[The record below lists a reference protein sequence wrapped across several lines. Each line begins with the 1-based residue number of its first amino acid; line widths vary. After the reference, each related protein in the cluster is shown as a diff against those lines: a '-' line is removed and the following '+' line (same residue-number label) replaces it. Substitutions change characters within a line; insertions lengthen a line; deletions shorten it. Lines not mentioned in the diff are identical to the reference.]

1 MTAEANEPTTGIIGV
16 VKMLK
21 GTQEQELIWNE
32 MEHGEDHMVI
42 EAGAGTGKTF
52 TIVEGSRLMDGEK
65 AFLCFNKSIAREL
78 ESRLPEDVYAAT
90 FHSMGL
96 RAIKQQGWCKVDKS
110 KTYKIVERVL
120 GKDYFAVPLVKLI
133 GLMKGSMVDAK
144 DHRSIAQLI
153 DKYNINFD
161 SDRDEVIAF
170 NNLPRIMELCKD
182 MKTVDF
188 DDMIWCP
195 IVNNIPLQKYDVL
208 FVDEA
213 QDFNEAQRQL
223 IYRSVEPNGRCIVVG
238 DPNQA
243 IYGFRGADSSSMNMF
258 VDLLKTTNR
267 DVSIFPLTLTWR
279 CPVNVVKE
287 ANRYVSNFHC
297 REDADLGSVKENA
310 SLTPEKDD
318 IVLCRYNAPLATAF
332 YSLLADGKSAYIL
345 GKDMTKGLVNYVN
358 KVSRKKKR
366 MTSREFLTLL
376 DADFSKNYNRLV
388 VAEKQNQANALEDK
402 FNCVSIFA
410 TKADT
415 VQGIIDEINR
425 VFSSD
430 GKGDIMLSTI
440 HKAKGLEADNVFILA
455 TERMPHPKATNPQE
469 ERNICYVGITRA
481 KKNLYYCGP
490 APRS

>member
-1 MTAEANEPTTGIIGV
+1 
-16 VKMLK
+16 MLK

-78 ESRLPEDVYAAT
+78 ERRLPEDVYAAT

-144 DHRSIAQLI
+144 DRRSIAQLI

-170 NNLPRIMELCKD
+170 DNLPRIMELCKD

-358 KVSRKKKR
+358 KVARKKKG
-366 MTSREFLTLL
+366 MASREFLTLL